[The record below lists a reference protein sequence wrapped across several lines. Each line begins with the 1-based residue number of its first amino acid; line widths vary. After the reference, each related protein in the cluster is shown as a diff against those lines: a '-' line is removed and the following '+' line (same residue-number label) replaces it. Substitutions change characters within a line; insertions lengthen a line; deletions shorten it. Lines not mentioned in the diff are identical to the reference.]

1 MYSVE
6 LFLKSVHN
14 LQTKYKLLEWLQQHD
29 AAHPN
34 IGLEYRNNAYQMVY
48 IY

>member
-14 LQTKYKLLEWLQQHD
+14 VQTKHKLLKWLQEHD
-29 AAHPN
+29 AAHTN
-34 IGLEYRNNAYQMVY
+34 IGLEYRNQAYRRIY

>member
-14 LQTKYKLLEWLQQHD
+14 VQTKRKLLEWLQQYD
-29 AAHPN
+29 AAHAN
-34 IGLEYRNNAYQMVY
+34 IGLEYTHQGYKRTC